1 LVGVVT
7 VRILLGAD
15 SVSLL
20 LLALNLS
27 HPDAYV
33 YEFWDGDTLVAL
45 SFSIISA
52 IILPP
57 AFPPIP

>member
-1 LVGVVT
+1 MVT

-57 AFPPIP
+57 TFPPIP

>member
-1 LVGVVT
+1 LALT
-7 VRILLGAD
+7 AL
-15 SVSLL
+15 SLL